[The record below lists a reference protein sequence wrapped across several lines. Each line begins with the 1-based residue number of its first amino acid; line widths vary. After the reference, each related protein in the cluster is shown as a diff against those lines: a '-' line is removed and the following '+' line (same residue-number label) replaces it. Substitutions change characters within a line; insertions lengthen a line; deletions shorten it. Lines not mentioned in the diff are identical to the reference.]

1 MIQIEHVSFQYAN
14 AKEPALRDVS
24 LTIQKGEFVVLLGS
38 SGCGKTTITRLI
50 NRLVPEFFE
59 GELEG
64 RVIVDGQNTDELSIQ
79 DLAGV
84 VGFRFS
90 GSTVLSFLPR
100 IQQQKLPFPV
110 RMWAFQEKKS
120 VGVLNRRLTTCKFS
134 AYWSAAFLNCPA
146 VKSSLLLSPQS
157 THLPLKFWC
166 WTNPLLIWMLQPPTH
181 LMKILHTL
189 KQQGYTIIISEH
201 RIHYLKDIADRAV
214 FD

>member
-64 RVIVDGQNTDELSIQ
+64 RVFVDGQNTDELSIQ

-84 VGFRFS
+84 EAPFFRIH
-90 GSTVLSFLPR
+90 GLSFLPR

-120 VGVLNRRLTTCKFS
+120 LCVLNRRLTTSKFS
-134 AYWSAAFLNCPA
+134 A
-146 VKSSLLLSPQS
+146 
-157 THLPLKFWC
+157 
-166 WTNPLLIWMLQPPTH
+166 
-181 LMKILHTL
+181 
-189 KQQGYTIIISEH
+189 
-201 RIHYLKDIADRAV
+201 
-214 FD
+214 

>member
-64 RVIVDGQNTDELSIQ
+64 RVFVDGQNTDELSIQ

-84 VGFRFS
+84 VGSVFQDPRSQFFATDTTAEIAFS
-90 GSTVLSFLPR
+90 CENVGIQREEICRR
-100 IQQQKLPFPV
+100 IEQAANDLQIQ
-110 RMWAFQEKKS
+110 
-120 VGVLNRRLTTCKFS
+120 RLLERS
-134 AYWSAAFLNCPA
+134 ILNCPA

-157 THLPLKFWC
+157 THLPPKFWC
-166 WTNPLLIWMLQPPTH
+166 WTNPLLIWMLQPPS
-181 LMKILHTL
+181 I
-189 KQQGYTIIISEH
+189 
-201 RIHYLKDIADRAV
+201 
-214 FD
+214 